1 MKTDIASVPAW
12 LWLCA
17 ATLAVLVA
25 RPALAQP
32 ADWKQDWDRTVA
44 AAEKEGE
51 VNVSG
56 PVGRLWSDFLTRKF
70 QEDFPR
76 IKLKMTP
83 FSGRD
88 FWPRVSKERDIG
100 QYLWDL
106 RIGGTDPS
114 LWALKR
120 QGVFAETRGLL
131 VLPEVANDDAWYG
144 GIDGLFGDVD
154 KRSLLGFAFYIHIHG
169 YYDAKIIPQGL
180 TATDLV
186 KPEWTGR
193 ISMED
198 PRGGSGFNALAV
210 LLKTYGEDFVRT
222 LLITQK
228 PVIPGNKRQQMEWLV
243 AGRYPV
249 AFGMVTEDLVNYG
262 NAGERFVPIGGALSW
277 TQGFGG
283 IALLANAPHPNA
295 SKVFINWILTKD
307 VQAPLMQAVKSNSR
321 RKDVPPGDPES
332 VVDPAR
338 LGELVGDQGEIMNP
352 YHARTAALV
361 REMPR

>member
-1 MKTDIASVPAW
+1 MSAAAARMGW
-12 LWLCA
+12 WGAAAL
-17 ATLAVLVA
+17 ATLLAAPPVLG
-25 RPALAQP
+25 QT

-51 VNVSG
+51 LIVSG
-56 PVGRLWSDFLTRKF
+56 PVGTLWSGFLTRKF

-76 IKLKMTP
+76 IRLKMTP

-88 FWPRVSKERDIG
+88 FWPRFSKEREIG

-114 LWALKR
+114 LWALKK
-120 QGVFAETRGLL
+120 QGAFAETRSLL
-131 VLPEVANDDAWYG
+131 VLPEVADDNAWYG
-144 GIDGLFGDVD
+144 GIDGLFGDIE
-154 KRSLLGFAFYIHIHG
+154 KRSLLGFAFYMHVHG
-169 YYDAKIIPQGL
+169 YYDRAAIPQGL

-186 KPEWTGR
+186 KPEWTGK
-193 ISMED
+193 ISMDD

-243 AGRYPV
+243 SGRYPI
-249 AFGMVTEDLVNYG
+249 AFGMIVEDLVAYG
-262 NAGERFVPIGGALSW
+262 NTGDRFVPIGGALSW

-283 IALLANAPHPNA
+283 IALIANAPHPNA
-295 SKVFINWILTKD
+295 AKVFINWLLTKD
-307 VQAPLMQAVKSNSR
+307 VQGPLMQVIKTNSR
-321 RKDVPPGDPES
+321 RKDVAPGDPES